1 MHYVRGMKNTSFTA
15 VMALF
20 QAHDRIAERFSARL
34 GSFHGLSLTETV
46 MLLHLAGEPL
56 HRLTRTDL
64 AKRLH
69 VSASTVTRMAA
80 PLEKLGLLTR
90 EADARDARLAYVVL
104 SAAGLEKAG
113 DARSTLVQLAGDV
126 FDNQWSADTVRGL
139 SEALARL
146 TGGAPRLH

>member
-1 MHYVRGMKNTSFTA
+1 MHYVLGMTNTSYTA

-20 QAHDRIAERFSARL
+20 QARDRIAERFSARL
-34 GSFHGLSLTETV
+34 GSFHGLSLTETI
-46 MLLHLAGEPL
+46 MLLHLADEPL

-80 PLEKLGLLTR
+80 PLEKLGLLRR

-104 SAAGLEKAG
+104 SPVGLEKAG
-113 DARSTLVQLAGDV
+113 DARQTLLQMASDV
-126 FDNQWSADTVRGL
+126 FDKPWSADQVSGL
-139 SEALARL
+139 SDALIRL
-146 TGGAPRLH
+146 TGGAPRLQ